1 MEYIIL
7 FLMTILQNASFTLV
21 SRARNSDSI
30 LFHGLAAVASNGV
43 WFIVV
48 NRVVKSTDSLLA
60 GVVYTI
66 AAVVGSIGMH
76 YLSMKYFEKWFKK
89 KKTSTS

>member
-7 FLMTILQNASFTLV
+7 FFATILQNGSFTLV

-30 LFHGLAAVASNGV
+30 LFHLLASIASNGI

-48 NRVVKSTDSLLA
+48 NMVVNKNVNTVAL
-60 GVVYTI
+60 GVTYTT
-66 AAVVGSIGMH
+66 AAVIGSISMH
-76 YLSMKYFEKWFKK
+76 WLSMNYFEKWFKTK
-89 KKTSTS
+89 R